1 MGCNKIGELTTQRLN
16 RIGGQVN
23 GLKRMIEQ
31 GRYCIDI
38 LTQITAVERAL
49 HSVGEMVLDNHL
61 KTCVTEAFKSSDA
74 QDSEEKIAELM
85 KVFSGMRAK

>member
-1 MGCNKIGELTTQRLN
+1 MN
-16 RIGGQVN
+16 RIAGQVN

-38 LTQITAVERAL
+38 LTQFKAVERAL
-49 HSVGEMVLDNHL
+49 HSVGEMILDNHL
-61 KTCVTEAFKSSDA
+61 KTCVTEAFKSNDA

>member
-1 MGCNKIGELTTQRLN
+1 MGCNKIREETTKRLN
-16 RIGGQVN
+16 RIAGQVN

-38 LTQITAVERAL
+38 LTQFKAVERAL
-49 HSVGEMVLDNHL
+49 HSVGEMILDNHL
-61 KTCVTEAFKSSDA
+61 KTCVTEAFKSNDA

>member
-1 MGCNKIGELTTQRLN
+1 MGCNKIREETTKRLN

-23 GLKRMIEQ
+23 GLKRMIEKY
-31 GRYCIDI
+31 RYCIDI
-38 LTQITAVERAL
+38 LTQFKAVERAL
-49 HSVGEMVLDNHL
+49 HSVGEMILDNHL
-61 KTCVTEAFKSSDA
+61 RTCVTEAFKSPDA